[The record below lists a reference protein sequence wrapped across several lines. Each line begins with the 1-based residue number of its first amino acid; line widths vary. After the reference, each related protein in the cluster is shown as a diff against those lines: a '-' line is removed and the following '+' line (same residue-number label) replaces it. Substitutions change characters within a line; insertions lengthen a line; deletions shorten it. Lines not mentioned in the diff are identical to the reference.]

1 MMPKSL
7 YLLPGVM
14 LALLLASCGPS
25 KKSIV
30 DYRYFERNLDSL
42 AGVVV
47 KLQEPVI
54 QRHDQL
60 SITVS
65 SATLNQEQA
74 EVFNLMQAAGGAG
87 GAGGGGAAG
96 GGVMGYLVD
105 YDGTLTFPVLGKVPA
120 AGLTKSAF
128 TDTLLKRMEPY
139 VRNPVVNVRFL
150 NYRVMMMG
158 EVGQKGWIT
167 FNNEKATVVD
177 AIAQAGGLSEQ
188 GLRDSILLIRQQPDG
203 KMETH
208 RLNMNDALVYQ
219 SPYFQLQQ
227 NDIIYVLPNESKLIQ
242 YERANSP
249 FFRDLPVYMGL
260 ITSILAFITLIVS
273 LTN

>member
-47 KLQEPVI
+47 ILQEPVI